1 MVKATAASR
10 WGSLSLIVC
19 CSLALWGCQWL
30 DPTQMQ
36 CSGSSV
42 ERCEAFVGYTCD
54 LEAGHC
60 VASPSS
66 GDDTIP
72 GVWNGGGGASD
83 DDDDTSG
90 DDYDDTSGDDDDDT
104 SGDDDDTSGGTACVD
119 DAYEQNDVF
128 GSAAD
133 LSLVTQEELVL
144 ASLKSCDEDW
154 YSFVFPAG
162 ATEMS
167 LVVAF
172 NSGDLDLTF
181 YNAQKVQLDQSLGS
195 GNSEEIVLT
204 LTAGQTYVLQVYGA
218 FETYNGLDYTLTI
231 STSAASSG
239 GA

>member
-1 MVKATAASR
+1 MVNSGALVR
-10 WGSLSLIVC
+10 WGAPSLILC
-19 CSLALWGCQWL
+19 CFLTLLSCQWL

-36 CSGSSV
+36 CSGSSA

-60 VASPSS
+60 VASSPS
-66 GDDTIP
+66 GDDPIP
-72 GVWNGGGGASD
+72 GVLNGGGGASD
-83 DDDDTSG
+83 DDDTSG
-90 DDYDDTSGDDDDDT
+90 DDDDT
-104 SGDDDDTSGGTACVD
+104 SGDDDDTSGGTGCVD

-181 YNAQKVQLDQSLGS
+181 YNAQKVQLDQSLGN

-218 FETYNGLDYTLTI
+218 FDEYDGLDYTLTI